1 MVFAGSWISGIF
13 IIVTDAWM
21 QYPVGYEI
29 AADGTAHLNSF
40 WSLLFNKW
48 ALWQYLHNM
57 GGALITGSFAMAA
70 TGAYYVLSRKQEEYG
85 RLFLRVGI
93 IVAAI
98 ACMLQIFPTGDQ
110 QGQLVTQHQPITLAA
125 MEGLFETERS
135 AAIVLIGQPDTDNL
149 KLDNPIYIPKVL
161 SFLTQALGGRSE
173 GSKRISA

>member
-1 MVFAGSWISGIF
+1 MGTVAIP
-13 IIVTDAWM
+13 A
-21 QYPVGYEI
+21 QYGWRIDHWFLRNGCDRGLLRAVEKTGRV
-29 AADGTAHLNSF
+29 
-40 WSLLFNKW
+40 WSL
-48 ALWQYLHNM
+48 
-57 GGALITGSFAMAA
+57 I
-70 TGAYYVLSRKQEEYG
+70 
-85 RLFLRVGI
+85 LRVGI

>member
-1 MVFAGSWISGIF
+1 
-13 IIVTDAWM
+13 
-21 QYPVGYEI
+21 
-29 AADGTAHLNSF
+29 
-40 WSLLFNKW
+40 
-48 ALWQYLHNM
+48 
-57 GGALITGSFAMAA
+57 MAA

-161 SFLTQALGGRSE
+161 SFLTQALGRRSE